1 MNSQAGAWELE
12 KVKRLEDVYRKDRI
26 YWFICPCFYNY

>member
-12 KVKRLEDVYRKDRI
+12 LVVCNFQSGAWELENNKKKKGKR
-26 YWFICPCFYNY
+26 